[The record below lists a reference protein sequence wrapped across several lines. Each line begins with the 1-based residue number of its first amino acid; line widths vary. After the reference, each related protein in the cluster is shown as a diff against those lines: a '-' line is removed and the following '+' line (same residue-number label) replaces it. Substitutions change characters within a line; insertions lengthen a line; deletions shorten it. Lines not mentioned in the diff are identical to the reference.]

1 MNLTKTINEQIAA
14 AATVIKQGGVVAY
27 PTETYYG
34 LAVDPFNHNA
44 LQRLFDLK
52 QRPAAKPILTLIAD
66 TPQLACLAEYIP
78 PLFEPL
84 MTRYWPGPLTLVF
97 PAQPTI
103 SSLLTA
109 GTGTVG
115 ARISSNP
122 VAQALVKLVAS
133 PITATSANISGKSA
147 ALSLADLNEQF
158 GIKLDLVV
166 DAGSTP
172 GGVGSTV
179 VGYDHNA
186 LVVLRQGAVS
196 L

>member
-84 MTRYWPGPLTLVF
+84 MSRYWPGPLTLVF

-158 GIKLDLVV
+158 GSKLDLVV